1 MSIFNNINFG
11 ELADKI
17 QSKLKD
23 NEDNH
28 EDASNE
34 LNIPFSEFF
43 DSYFRDEAGSLP
55 QSVEGR
61 VWFIETLSIN
71 KFDKLI
77 DKLYK
82 VQQKNELR
90 SLTSCQLIIDV
101 TLTKNLGAGVFVE
114 VGGDRY
120 IIRVNYSSQG
130 WETITELKSAYYDTD
145 DNYLSINGYRM
156 LVLGNASKV
165 YAKRLVECI
174 NAYLN
179 QNEQRSE
186 IVASNSE
193 PVTDALNNIDR
204 RIDEIRDKLAILRE
218 IAEDAN

>member
-90 SLTSCQLIIDV
+90 S
-101 TLTKNLGAGVFVE
+101 K
-114 VGGDRY
+114 
-120 IIRVNYSSQG
+120 
-130 WETITELKSAYYDTD
+130 
-145 DNYLSINGYRM
+145 
-156 LVLGNASKV
+156 VLPNV
-165 YAKRLVECI
+165 
-174 NAYLN
+174 
-179 QNEQRSE
+179 
-186 IVASNSE
+186 
-193 PVTDALNNIDR
+193 
-204 RIDEIRDKLAILRE
+204 
-218 IAEDAN
+218 